1 MKEEQDK
8 MVKKGRPPKSE
19 TDWLNRFSDKEE
31 KDAAKSLKKR
41 YLKDFVI
48 ETTADENT
56 LLELIYFEVIQIRLQ
71 DKLNEYYNKEAKAIP
86 ESMIKTLQENS
97 KMITSLKTQLGVN
110 TPKDMATYD
119 ALQHL
124 FSRHKKW
131 RQENQVSRHMK
142 CPHCF
147 QLIWLKM
154 RIEAWE
160 ACKHPFFKDTFLYNE
175 TLFNNLGK
183 KVLID
188 RDFLAS
194 VFGTSP
200 DYIDFFS
207 EKMRG
212 PVQETTKTEESI
224 TDGVETSEVTNI
236 EVILEEAIPLQ
247 TEVVEIKESNDNG
260 KI

>member
-1 MKEEQDK
+1 
-8 MVKKGRPPKSE
+8 MVKKGRPTKSE
-19 TDWLNRFSDKEE
+19 TDWMNRFSDKEE
-31 KDAAKSLKKR
+31 MDTAKSLKKR

-48 ETTADENT
+48 STTADENT
-56 LLELIYFEVIQIRLQ
+56 LNELIYFEVIQIRLQ
-71 DKLNEYYNKEAKAIP
+71 KKLNDYYQKDAQAIP
-86 ESMIKTLQENS
+86 QDMIKTLQENS

-110 TPKDMATYD
+110 TPKDMEIYD

-124 FSRHKKW
+124 RDRHKKW
-131 RQENQVSRHMK
+131 RQNNQVSRHLK

-154 RIEAWE
+154 RTEAWE

-175 TLFNNLGK
+175 PLFNNLGK

-188 RDFLAS
+188 RFFIS
-194 VFGTSP
+194 SIFGVSP

-212 PVQETTKTEESI
+212 STHNMSETEDNP
-224 TDGVETSEVTNI
+224 TDEVKTSEVTNI
-236 EVILEEAIPLQ
+236 EVTLEEAIPLQ
-247 TEVVEIKESNDNG
+247 SKVVEIKESNDIE